1 MEIYT
6 VIVGGI
12 PHTVQLDPETAEKL
26 QAEPVKSSDTAP
38 VLNKAR
44 IGKGKPRVNSPD
56 PATD

>member
-12 PHTVQLDPETAEKL
+12 PHTVQLDPETAKKL
-26 QAEPVKSSDTAP
+26 QAEPLKPSGVAP

-44 IGKGKPRVNSPD
+44 TGKGKPRVNSPD
-56 PATD
+56 PSTD